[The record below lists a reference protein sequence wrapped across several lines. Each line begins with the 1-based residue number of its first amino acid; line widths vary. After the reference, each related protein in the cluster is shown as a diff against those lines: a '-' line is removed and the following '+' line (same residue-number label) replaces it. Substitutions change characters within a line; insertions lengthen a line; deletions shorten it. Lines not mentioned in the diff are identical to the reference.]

1 MRALTVPQR
10 PPLSTLLRGRAGER
24 GTTEER
30 GRLSLLPLHQEH
42 EYAIGLADGRLQWR
56 GMSHAAAMVRAEALQ
71 RTGIVVS
78 VMHVV
83 GVHSYEVDRYPP
95 RP

>member
-1 MRALTVPQR
+1 MRASTAPEGR
-10 PPLSTLLRGRAGER
+10 PHSSLSRDHTGER
-24 GTTEER
+24 SATDER
-30 GRLSLLPLHQEH
+30 GRVSPLPLHQEH
-42 EYAIGLADGRLQWR
+42 EYAIGLADGSLQWR

-83 GVHSYEVDRYPP
+83 GTRSYEVDRYPP